1 MKLNHVKT
9 VSAFYMLLE
18 SCKLQDRMS
27 KYVKLKGC
35 DHTPG
40 DELFGASLQTCP
52 VLACRRQDE
61 EVSSLLDC
69 VWVCPNGL
77 WLGCLHLTSAQLL
90 AAESE
95 PKVTG
100 RSERFPQV
108 HFLRFGSDSN
118 DLRAPESVSW
128 GVKGQCSSLASFTV
142 KGRSVTSFRL
152 CWEVMA

>member
-77 WLGCLHLTSAQLL
+77 
-90 AAESE
+90 
-95 PKVTG
+95 
-100 RSERFPQV
+100 
-108 HFLRFGSDSN
+108 
-118 DLRAPESVSW
+118 
-128 GVKGQCSSLASFTV
+128 
-142 KGRSVTSFRL
+142 
-152 CWEVMA
+152 